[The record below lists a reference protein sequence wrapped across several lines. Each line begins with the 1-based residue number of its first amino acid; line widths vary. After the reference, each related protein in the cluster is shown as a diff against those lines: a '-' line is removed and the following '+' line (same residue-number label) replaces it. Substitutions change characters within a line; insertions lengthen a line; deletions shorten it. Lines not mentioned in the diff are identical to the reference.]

1 MGIEILVVDDQADV
15 RRAVGD
21 VLADEGYQ
29 VALAEDGAVA
39 LTLLSQRQFGLVL
52 LDIWLP
58 GSDGIKILTQIRAKY
73 PALPVVMMSG
83 HSTIQMAM
91 NAMKL
96 GASDFL
102 EKPLD
107 LDQIVNT
114 VKRVLDV
121 DRPQAQVTFDPANT
135 AQQQATSA
143 LTIDKIVF
151 PTTKAVGNSFKQR
164 TLARS
169 ILLYGTGLHSGA
181 KSGLVLEP
189 LGADSGIH
197 FATISRTEVVPAHV
211 SVVSSTGF
219 ATTLSRGA
227 SAFSTVEHLMSAF
240 AAYGITNMLVKCE
253 GEVPVLD
260 GSSREY
266 CRLFEEV
273 GVVEQDAPV
282 HSVKIDRELRVD
294 GKRGEFIKIEPA
306 DGFSI
311 DYTLRYPEPVGEQ
324 KFSFHLNDS
333 AAYRTE
339 IAPCRTFGLV
349 KDIGFL
355 QRQGYAQGGRF
366 DNFVLFGEEGAI
378 NDTLRFPDE
387 PVRHKILDAIGDLY
401 LLGRPLQGRVT
412 ACMTGH
418 SDNIELLA
426 MIAKTYGL

>member
-1 MGIEILVVDDQADV
+1 MSTEILVVDDQADI

-39 LTLLSQRQFGLVL
+39 LKLLAQRQIGLVL

-58 GSDGIKILTQIRAKY
+58 GSDGIKILTQIRAQY
-73 PALPVVMMSG
+73 PTLPVVMMSG
-83 HSTIQMAM
+83 HATIQMAM

-114 VKRVLDV
+114 VKRVMDV
-121 DRPQAQVTFDPANT
+121 ARPEMHVTFDPSNADD
-135 AQQQATSA
+135 QQATSA
-143 LTIDKIVF
+143 LMIDKIVF
-151 PTTKAVGNSFKQR
+151 PTTKALGALFKQR

-189 LGADSGIH
+189 LSENSGIH
-197 FATISRTEVVPAHV
+197 FATVSRTEVVPAHV

-240 AAYGITNMLVKCE
+240 SAYGITNMLVKCE

-273 GVVEQDAPV
+273 GIVEQDAPV
-282 HSVKIDRELRVD
+282 HAIKIDRELKIE
-294 GKRGEFIKIEPA
+294 GNRGEFIKIEPS

-324 KFSFHLNDS
+324 HFSFNLNDS
-333 AAYRTE
+333 AEYKTE
-339 IAPCRTFGLV
+339 IAPCRTFGFV

-366 DNFVLFGEEGAI
+366 DNFILFGEEGAI
-378 NDTLRFPDE
+378 NDSLRFPNE

-401 LLGRPLQGRVT
+401 LLGRPLQGKVT

-426 MIAKTYGL
+426 LIAKTYDL